1 VPFALTVLAA
11 VPLAIW
17 LYLTFS
23 RGFFW
28 RLRDFD
34 DDLAAHEA
42 PPTWPRV
49 VAVVPARNEG
59 ATIRQCL
66 TSLVQQNYSGQ
77 FSIILVDDHSEDGT
91 AQIAQRTVSELGA
104 ESRVTV
110 RQAAP
115 LPPGWTGK
123 LWALNE
129 GVAFSGTDIL
139 ACAPATS
146 PGPAESFA
154 NRTRAMN
161 SSAAPKYF
169 WFTDADIVHLPDT
182 LQRLVARAERDK
194 LDLTSL
200 MVLLQ
205 AKTLP
210 ERALIPAFLFFFL
223 KLYPPRWTASP
234 AARTAGA
241 AGGCILLKRD
251 ALERIGGLAAI
262 QGEVIDDCALARA
275 VKVAQAFQPVL
286 RRFPP
291 SKIRPPTPDHETSTT
306 GGRLWMGL
314 TRQSVSLR
322 EYRTFREI
330 RDMIARTAFTQLRY
344 SPLLLLGTLVGMLL
358 TYVAPVALL
367 FANDLTARILGACAW
382 TLMSLLYLPTVRF
395 YRLSPLWAPLVPLV
409 ALFYSYSTVLS
420 AVRHFFGHGAY
431 WKGRV
436 GRRLTQ

>member
-1 VPFALTVLAA
+1 MPFALTALAT

-42 PPTWPRV
+42 PPAWPRV
-49 VAVVPARNEG
+49 VAVVPARNE
-59 ATIRQCL
+59 AAAIRQSL
-66 TSLVQQNYSGQ
+66 TSLVQQNYPGQ
-77 FSIILVDDHSEDGT
+77 FSIIIVDDHSEDGT
-91 AQIAQRTVSELGA
+91 AHIAQRTVSELGA

-110 RQAAP
+110 CQATP
-115 LPPGWTGK
+115 LPPNWTGK

-129 GVAFSGTDIL
+129 GLNAS
-139 ACAPATS
+139 ATNDRS
-146 PGPAESFA
+146 EP
-154 NRTRAMN
+154 T
-161 SSAAPKYF
+161 YY
-169 WFTDADIVHLPDT
+169 WFTDADVIHAPDT

-205 AKTLP
+205 AKTFP

-223 KLYPPRWTASP
+223 KLYPPRWISDP
-234 AARTAGA
+234 RARTAGA
-241 AGGCILLKRD
+241 AGGCILLKRE
-251 ALERIGGLAAI
+251 ALERMGGLAAI

-286 RRFPP
+286 QRFPP
-291 SKIRPPTPDHETSTT
+291 SNVQPPTPEHETPVTR
-306 GGRLWMGL
+306 GRLWMGL

-344 SPLLLLGTLVGMLL
+344 SALLLVGTLIGLLL

-395 YRLSPLWAPLVPLV
+395 YRLLPLWAPLLPLV
-409 ALFYSYSTVLS
+409 ALFYSYSTALS
-420 AVRHFFGHGAY
+420 AVRHFLGHGAL
-431 WKGRV
+431 WKGRDQHSRNDAT
-436 GRRLTQ
+436 GRRKALR

>member
-1 VPFALTVLAA
+1 MPFALTALAA

-34 DDLAAHEA
+34 DDLAAHEP

-49 VAVVPARNEG
+49 VAIVPARNEA
-59 ATIRQCL
+59 ATIRQSL
-66 TSLVQQNYSGQ
+66 TSLVQQSYPGK

-91 AQIAQRTVSELGA
+91 AQIAPRTVSELGA
-104 ESRVTV
+104 ESRVTI

-123 LWALNE
+123 LWALKE
-129 GVAFSGTDIL
+129 GVNASSRGAAL
-139 ACAPATS
+139 LRPYPATNDQS
-146 PGPAESFA
+146 EP
-154 NRTRAMN
+154 T
-161 SSAAPKYF
+161 YY
-169 WFTDADIVHLPDT
+169 WFTDADVIHAPDT

-223 KLYPPRWTASP
+223 KLYPPRWISDP
-234 AARTAGA
+234 RARTAGA
-241 AGGCILLKRD
+241 AGGCILLRRD
-251 ALERIGGLAAI
+251 GLERIGGLSAI
-262 QGEVIDDCALARA
+262 RSEVIDDCALAHA
-275 VKVAQAFQPVL
+275 IKVAQAFQPVL

-291 SKIRPPTPDHETSTT
+291 SNVQPPTPGHETSTT

-314 TRQSVSLR
+314 TRQSISLR
-322 EYRTFREI
+322 EYSTFSEI

-344 SPLLLLGTLVGMLL
+344 SPLLLLSTLIGMLL

-367 FANDLTARILGACAW
+367 FVNDLTAHILAACTW

-395 YRLSPLWAPLVPLV
+395 YHLSSLWAPLLPLV
-409 ALFYSYSTVLS
+409 AAFYSYSTLLS
-420 AVRHFFGHGAY
+420 AIRHWLGHGAH
-431 WKGRV
+431 WKGRSPAQ
-436 GRRLTQ
+436 LL

>member
-1 VPFALTVLAA
+1 MPFALTALAA

-42 PPTWPRV
+42 PPNWPGV
-49 VAVVPARNEG
+49 VAVVPARNEA
-59 ATIRQCL
+59 ATIRQSL
-66 TSLVQQNYSGQ
+66 TSLVQQSYPGQ
-77 FSIILVDDHSEDGT
+77 FSIIIVDDHSEDST
-91 AQIAQRTVSELGA
+91 AQIAQCAVSDLRA
-104 ESRVTV
+104 ESRVIV
-110 RQAAP
+110 CQAPP

-129 GVAFSGTDIL
+129 GVAFSGTGIL
-139 ACAPATS
+139 AFTPTTS
-146 PGPAESFA
+146 IWPAESIA

-161 SSAAPKYF
+161 SSAAPMYF
-169 WFTDADIVHLPDT
+169 WFTDADIVHAPDT
-182 LQRLVARAERDK
+182 LQRLVARAERGK

-223 KLYPPRWTASP
+223 KLYPPRWIANP

-241 AGGCILLKRD
+241 AGGCILLRRE
-251 ALERIGGLAAI
+251 ALERIGGLSAI

-286 RRFPP
+286 QRFSP
-291 SKIRPPTPDHETSTT
+291 SNVQPPTPDHQTSTT

-314 TRQSVSLR
+314 TRQSISLR
-322 EYRTFREI
+322 EYRTFSEI

-344 SPLLLLGTLVGMLL
+344 SALVLAGTLIGLLL
-358 TYVAPVALL
+358 TYVAPIALL
-367 FANDLTARILGACAW
+367 FVNDLTAPILGACAW
-382 TLMSLLYLPTVRF
+382 TLMSLLYLPTLCF
-395 YRLSPLWAPLVPLV
+395 YRLSPLWAPVLPFV
-409 ALFYSYSTVLS
+409 AGFYSYATLLS
-420 AVRHFFGHGAY
+420 AVRHYLGRGTQ

-436 GRRLTQ
+436 QS